1 MEMQILND
9 SDREFVRNRFENELV
24 NEVNLIL
31 FTQSDLGGLVVPGRE
46 CETCAP
52 TEQLLK
58 EVSETSELINF
69 KKLDIQKD
77 AEEAARCGI
86 SRIPSFLVSR
96 EDETNIRYL
105 GIPAGTEFPVLME
118 ALVNVSSGEPKL
130 AEETKAFLQTLTDE
144 LLIKTFVTP
153 N

>member
-1 MEMQILND
+1 MQILND

-24 NEVNLIL
+24 NEGNLTL

-58 EVSETSELINF
+58 EVSETSDLINF
-69 KKLDIQKD
+69 KKLDIQKE

-144 LLIKTFVTP
+144 VLIKTFVTP

>member
-1 MEMQILND
+1 MQILND

-31 FTQSDLGGLVVPGRE
+31 FTQSDLGGLVLPGRE

-58 EVSETSELINF
+58 EVSETSDLINF

-144 LLIKTFVTP
+144 VLIKTFVTP

>member
-1 MEMQILND
+1 MQILND

-31 FTQSDLGGLVVPGRE
+31 FTQSDLGGLVLPGRE

-58 EVSETSELINF
+58 EVSETSDLIKF

-130 AEETKAFLQTLTDE
+130 AEETKAFLQTLTDQV
-144 LLIKTFVTP
+144 LIKTFVTP

>member
-1 MEMQILND
+1 MQILND

-31 FTQSDLGGLVVPGRE
+31 FTQSDLGGVVVPGRE

-58 EVSETSELINF
+58 EVSETSDLINF

-144 LLIKTFVTP
+144 VLIKTFVTP

>member
-1 MEMQILND
+1 MQILND

-58 EVSETSELINF
+58 EVSETSDLINF
-69 KKLDIQKD
+69 RKLDIQKD

-130 AEETKAFLQTLTDE
+130 AEETKAFLQNLTDE
-144 LLIKTFVTP
+144 VLIKTFVTP

>member
-1 MEMQILND
+1 MQILND

-31 FTQSDLGGLVVPGRE
+31 FTQSDLGGLVLPGRE

-58 EVSETSELINF
+58 EVSETSDLIKF

-144 LLIKTFVTP
+144 VLIKTFVTP

>member
-1 MEMQILND
+1 MQILND

-52 TEQLLK
+52 TEQLL
-58 EVSETSELINF
+58 
-69 KKLDIQKD
+69 KD

-144 LLIKTFVTP
+144 VLIKTFVTP

>member
-1 MEMQILND
+1 MQILND
-9 SDREFVRNRFENELV
+9 SDREVVKTRFENELV
-24 NEVNLIL
+24 NEVNLTL
-31 FTQSDLGGLVVPGRE
+31 FTQRDLGGLAVPGRG

-58 EVSETSELINF
+58 EVSETSDLINF
-69 KKLDIQKD
+69 KKLDIESD

-118 ALVNVSSGEPKL
+118 ALVNVSLRESKL
-130 AEETKAFLQTLTDE
+130 SDETKTFLQTLPEDV
-144 LLIKTFVTP
+144 LIKIFVTP

>member
-1 MEMQILND
+1 MQILND
-9 SDREFVRNRFENELV
+9 SDRELVRERFQNELV
-24 NEVNLIL
+24 NEVKLTL
-31 FTQSDLGGLVVPGRE
+31 FTQNDLGGLVIPGRE

-58 EVSETSELINF
+58 EVSETSDLIHF
-69 KKLDIQKD
+69 KRLDIKND

-96 EDETNIRYL
+96 AEETNIRYL

-118 ALVNVSSGEPKL
+118 ALVNVSSGESKL
-130 AEETKAFLQTLTDE
+130 AEETKTFLETLTDE
-144 LLIKTFVTP
+144 ILIKTFVTP

>member
-31 FTQSDLGGLVVPGRE
+31 FTQSDLGGLVLAGRE

-58 EVSETSELINF
+58 EVSETSDLIKF

>member
-1 MEMQILND
+1 MQILND

-58 EVSETSELINF
+58 EVSETSDLIKF

-86 SRIPSFLVSR
+86 SQIPSFLVSR

-118 ALVNVSSGEPKL
+118 ALVNVSSGAPKL
-130 AEETKAFLQTLTDE
+130 AEATNAFLQTLTDE
-144 LLIKTFVTP
+144 VLIKTFVTP

>member
-1 MEMQILND
+1 MQILND

-31 FTQSDLGGLVVPGRE
+31 FTQSDLGGLVLPGRE

-58 EVSETSELINF
+58 EVSETSDLINF

-118 ALVNVSSGEPKL
+118 ALINVSSGEPKL

-144 LLIKTFVTP
+144 VLIKTFVTP

>member
-1 MEMQILND
+1 MQILND
-9 SDREFVRNRFENELV
+9 SDREFIINRFENELV
-24 NEVNLIL
+24 DEVNLTL

-58 EVSETSELINF
+58 EVSQTSDLINF
-69 KKLDIQKD
+69 KKLDIQND
-77 AEEAARCGI
+77 AEEAERCGI
-86 SRIPSFLVSR
+86 SRIPSFLVSKG
-96 EDETNIRYL
+96 EETNIRYL

-118 ALVNVSSGEPKL
+118 ALVNVSSRETKL
-130 AEETKAFLQTLTDE
+130 TEETKDFLQTLTDE
-144 LLIKTFVTP
+144 VLIKIFVTP

>member
-1 MEMQILND
+1 MQILND

-31 FTQSDLGGLVVPGRE
+31 FTQSDLGGLVLPGRE

-58 EVSETSELINF
+58 EVSETSDLIKF

>member
-1 MEMQILND
+1 MQILND

-24 NEVNLIL
+24 NEVNLTL
-31 FTQSDLGGLVVPGRE
+31 FTQSDLGGLVLPGRE

-58 EVSETSELINF
+58 EVSETSDLINF

-118 ALVNVSSGEPKL
+118 ALVNVSSRESKL
-130 AEETKAFLQTLTDE
+130 SDETKTFLQTLPEDV
-144 LLIKTFVTP
+144 LIKIFVTP

>member
-1 MEMQILND
+1 MQILND
-9 SDREFVRNRFENELV
+9 SDRELVRERFQNELV
-24 NEVNLIL
+24 NEVKLTL
-31 FTQSDLGGLVVPGRE
+31 FTQNDLGGLVIPGRE

-58 EVSETSELINF
+58 EVSETSDLIDF
-69 KKLDIQKD
+69 KRLDIKND
-77 AEEAARCGI
+77 AEEATRCGI

-96 EDETNIRYL
+96 AEETNIRYL

-118 ALVNVSSGEPKL
+118 ALVNVSSGESKL
-130 AEETKAFLQTLTDE
+130 AEETKTFLETLTDE
-144 LLIKTFVTP
+144 ILIKTFVRP

>member
-1 MEMQILND
+1 MQILND
-9 SDREFVRNRFENELV
+9 SDRELIINRFENELV
-24 NEVNLIL
+24 DEVNLTL

-58 EVSETSELINF
+58 EVSETSDLINF
-69 KKLDIQKD
+69 KKLDIQND
-77 AEEAARCGI
+77 AEEAERCGI
-86 SRIPSFLVSR
+86 SRIPSFLVSKG
-96 EDETNIRYL
+96 EETNIRYL

-118 ALVNVSSGEPKL
+118 ALVNVSSGETKL
-130 AEETKAFLQTLTDE
+130 TEETKDFLQTLTDE
-144 LLIKTFVTP
+144 VLIKTFVTP

>member
-1 MEMQILND
+1 MQILND

-24 NEVNLIL
+24 NEVNLTL

-58 EVSETSELINF
+58 EVSETSDLINF

-77 AEEAARCGI
+77 AEEAARGGI
-86 SRIPSFLVSR
+86 SRIPSVLVSR

-144 LLIKTFVTP
+144 VLIKTFVTP

>member
-1 MEMQILND
+1 MQILND

-58 EVSETSELINF
+58 EVSDTSDLINF

-144 LLIKTFVTP
+144 VLIKTFVTP

>member
-1 MEMQILND
+1 MQILND
-9 SDREFVRNRFENELV
+9 SDRELVRERFQNELV
-24 NEVNLIL
+24 NEVKLTL
-31 FTQSDLGGLVVPGRE
+31 FTQNDLGGLVIPGRE

-58 EVSETSELINF
+58 EVSETSDLIHF
-69 KKLDIQKD
+69 KRLDIKND
-77 AEEAARCGI
+77 AEEAARCGV

-96 EDETNIRYL
+96 EEETNIRYL

-118 ALVNVSSGEPKL
+118 ALVNVSSGESKL
-130 AEETKAFLQTLTDE
+130 AEETKTFLETLTDE
-144 LLIKTFVTP
+144 ILIKTFVTP

>member
-1 MEMQILND
+1 MQILND
-9 SDREFVRNRFENELV
+9 SDRELVRKRFQNELV
-24 NEVNLIL
+24 NEVNLTL
-31 FTQSDLGGLVVPGRE
+31 FTQNDLGGLVIPGRE

-58 EVSETSELINF
+58 EVSETSDLIHF
-69 KKLDIQKD
+69 KRLDIKND
-77 AEEAARCGI
+77 AEEATRCGI

-96 EDETNIRYL
+96 AEETNIRYL

-118 ALVNVSSGEPKL
+118 ALVNVSSGESKL
-130 AEETKAFLQTLTDE
+130 AEETKTFLETLTDE
-144 LLIKTFVTP
+144 ILIKTFVTP

>member
-1 MEMQILND
+1 MQILND
-9 SDREFVRNRFENELV
+9 SDREFIINRFENELV
-24 NEVNLIL
+24 DEVNLTL

-58 EVSETSELINF
+58 EVSETSDLINF
-69 KKLDIQKD
+69 KKLDIQND
-77 AEEAARCGI
+77 AEEAERCGI
-86 SRIPSFLVSR
+86 SRIPSFLVSKGQ
-96 EDETNIRYL
+96 ETNIRYL

-118 ALVNVSSGEPKL
+118 ALVNVSSGETKL
-130 AEETKAFLQTLTDE
+130 TEETKDFLQTLTDE
-144 LLIKTFVTP
+144 VLIKTFVTP

>member
-1 MEMQILND
+1 MQILND

-24 NEVNLIL
+24 NEVNLTL

-58 EVSETSELINF
+58 EVSETSDLINF
-69 KKLDIQKD
+69 KKLDIQND

-130 AEETKAFLQTLTDE
+130 AEETKAFLDTLTDE
-144 LLIKTFVTP
+144 VLIKTFVTP

>member
-1 MEMQILND
+1 MQILND
-9 SDREFVRNRFENELV
+9 SDRELVRKRFQNELV
-24 NEVNLIL
+24 NEVKLTL
-31 FTQSDLGGLVVPGRE
+31 FTQNDLGGLVIPGRE

-58 EVSETSELINF
+58 EVSETSDLIHF
-69 KKLDIQKD
+69 KRLDIKND
-77 AEEAARCGI
+77 AEEATRCGI

-118 ALVNVSSGEPKL
+118 ALVNVSSGESKL
-130 AEETKAFLQTLTDE
+130 TEETKTFLETLTDE
-144 LLIKTFVTP
+144 ILIKTFVTP

>member
-1 MEMQILND
+1 MQILND
-9 SDREFVRNRFENELV
+9 SDREFIINRFENELV
-24 NEVNLIL
+24 DEVNLTL

-58 EVSETSELINF
+58 EVSETSDLINF
-69 KKLDIQKD
+69 KKLDIQND
-77 AEEAARCGI
+77 AEEAERCGI
-86 SRIPSFLVSR
+86 SRIPSFLVSKG
-96 EDETNIRYL
+96 EETNIRYL

-118 ALVNVSSGEPKL
+118 ALVNVSSGETKL
-130 AEETKAFLQTLTDE
+130 TEETKDFLQTVTDE
-144 LLIKTFVTP
+144 VLIKTLVTP

>member
-1 MEMQILND
+1 MQILND

-58 EVSETSELINF
+58 EVSETSDLINF
-69 KKLDIQKD
+69 KKLDIQKE

-144 LLIKTFVTP
+144 VLIKTFVTP

>member
-1 MEMQILND
+1 MQILND

-31 FTQSDLGGLVVPGRE
+31 FTQSDLGGLVVPGLE
-46 CETCAP
+46 CEKCAH

-58 EVSETSELINF
+58 EVSETSDLINF

-77 AEEAARCGI
+77 AEEAARCDI

>member
-1 MEMQILND
+1 MQILND

-31 FTQSDLGGLVVPGRE
+31 FTQSDLGGLVLAGRE

-58 EVSETSELINF
+58 EVSETSDLISF

-144 LLIKTFVTP
+144 VLIKTFVTP